1 MKKRIGVGL
10 ILVALFAGYMGMQS
24 LNNSGASV
32 NIMGIKISAQD
43 EGAKQSGFIYLGLAA
58 IALIGGVRL
67 LRRE

>member
-67 LRRE
+67 LRRD

>member
-58 IALIGGVRL
+58 IALIGGVVL
-67 LRRE
+67 LRKE